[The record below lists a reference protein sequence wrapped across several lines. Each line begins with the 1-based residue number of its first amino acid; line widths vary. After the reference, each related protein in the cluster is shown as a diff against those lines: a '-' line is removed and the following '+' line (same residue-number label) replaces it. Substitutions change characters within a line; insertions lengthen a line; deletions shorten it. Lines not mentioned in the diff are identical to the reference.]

1 MEWAEIIALI
11 LGYAAEVVI
20 VIIGIVLLVC
30 ALMWGWEETKE
41 TRLYKR
47 MKGRKK

>member
-1 MEWAEIIALI
+1 MAEIIAFI
-11 LGYAAEVVI
+11 LGYAVEVVI
-20 VIIGIVLLVC
+20 IIIGIILLTC
-30 ALMWGWEETKE
+30 ALMWGWEEIKE